1 MNNISRIQEA
11 LIRKDLDAILI
22 TDEKNQRYATGFAF
36 TDGAVVVGREKA
48 WLLTDSRYIEAAE
61 NIAGGCCTV
70 QMFDRQHSQT
80 DLIRAALTEAKAER
94 LAAEDQQLSHA
105 RWAALEKALGREFLP
120 AGDFMMALRASKNQ
134 EEIDS
139 MIRAQRISEKALE
152 EVLHI
157 IKPGMTEKEVMA
169 ELVYHMLRNGSEGN
183 SFDPIVVTGK
193 NTSMPHGVPGDTVI
207 QDGDFITMDFGSLKN
222 GYCSDMTRTVA
233 VGHATEEME
242 KIYYTVLEA
251 QLAGIAAARS
261 GIPGKLIDQA
271 ARDVIEK
278 AGYGAYFGH
287 GFGHSLGL
295 DIHEPPMAGPRGE
308 ALMEVNDLCSAQPG
322 IYIPGK
328 LIDQAAREVIEKAGY
343 GDYFGHG
350 FGHSLGLDIHEPPMA
365 GPRGEAPM
373 AENDLCSAEPGIYIP
388 GRFGVRIE
396 DVMII
401 RADGA
406 EVITRAPKTELIVLN
421 N

>member
-1 MNNISRIQEA
+1 MNNIKRIQDA
-11 LIRKDLDAILI
+11 LARQGLDAILL

-61 NIAGGCCTV
+61 KIAGGCCAV
-70 QMFDRQHSQT
+70 QMFDREHSLSG
-80 DLIRAALTEAKAER
+80 LINAALKENGTEK
-94 LAAEDQQLSHA
+94 LAAEDERLSHA
-105 RWAALEKALGREFLP
+105 RWAAFEKLLGRTLLP
-120 AGDFMMALRASKNQ
+120 AGGLMMSLRASKTA
-134 EEIDS
+134 EEIES

-169 ELVYHMLRNGSEGN
+169 ELVYYMLKFGSEGN
-183 SFDPIVVTGK
+183 SFDPIVVTGQ

-207 QDGDFITMDFGSLKN
+207 RDGDFITMDFGSLSD

-233 VGHATEEME
+233 VGNATEEM
-242 KIYYTVLEA
+242 KTVYYTVLEA

-308 ALMEVNDLCSAQPG
+308 TPME
-322 IYIPGK
+322 
-328 LIDQAAREVIEKAGY
+328 
-343 GDYFGHG
+343 
-350 FGHSLGLDIHEPPMA
+350 
-365 GPRGEAPM
+365 
-373 AENDLCSAEPGIYIP
+373 ENDLCSAEPGIYIP
-388 GRFGVRIE
+388 GKFGVRIE

-401 RADGA
+401 RKDGA
-406 EVITRAPKTELIVLN
+406 EVITRAPKSELIVLN